1 MTPVSSSN
9 GSDLLSISGNI
20 TLPNSKQ
27 GSFDYYIRDYQENV
41 RMILTE
47 EVVTAYS
54 TATMETSRASA
65 ETPVFGQPGAANEV
79 TTTRF
84 AKPTGWTNNTS
95 ASVSRIGNLAGKTIG
110 PNTLQRVM
118 AGDRISAQVSYYFAG
133 APGSSNTSMVSNV
146 LASLITSL
154 SNGGA
159 TGGLVKAG
167 ATGINSQLAASA
179 PFATA
184 VAPAGSGGTAPQAY
198 LTMLFFDERFNL
210 VSVTDG
216 GVVQAQVASTWSTST
231 APLALA
237 NIKAPRNGY
246 VYVYIS
252 NRSDQHVY
260 FDDFKVSATAGNI
273 IEENHYYAFGMRIAA
288 ISSKKLGNVNE
299 GVLKNDYLYNDKELF
314 DDGELNWYDYGF
326 RNYDPQIGKFIQ
338 MDPLAD
344 GNSDFSPYSYAAND
358 PIGNIDYLG
367 LDPISALSTTA
378 ETAITLSTV
387 TITAVKA
394 TSTAISTVSL
404 VSKIISITSITLQV
418 ANTACNLINS
428 SITTSGVG
436 SVDPGRR
443 FAIESRGFNHAFRSA
458 LTLGMSEWF
467 TSDPLKDYSTDQE
480 KLWYLQGRL
489 KGDAAAAAFSLAETD
504 VGTGGL
510 VTTGATGV
518 GAVVSGGVIA
528 HGMAV
533 SIKTG
538 IDIALTWEKIYK
550 LNMAGSSGTDAI
562 PKNGE
567 TPATKIGKD
576 AHNQYD
582 PGRDLGGKYTL
593 DPESRL
599 DNGKFPDAIDF
610 VNKIVRE
617 LKPNNSRKIREG
629 MKQVTN
635 YAKQLKKQL
644 GGKWK
649 VVVDTYDV
657 FSPWFVSHE
666 SLLTPYKSTN
676 EKVKNFVI

>member
-1 MTPVSSSN
+1 M
-9 GSDLLSISGNI
+9 
-20 TLPNSKQ
+20 
-27 GSFDYYIRDYQENV
+27 
-41 RMILTE
+41 
-47 EVVTAYS
+47 
-54 TATMETSRASA
+54 
-65 ETPVFGQPGAANEV
+65 
-79 TTTRF
+79 
-84 AKPTGWTNNTS
+84 
-95 ASVSRIGNLAGKTIG
+95 
-110 PNTLQRVM
+110 
-118 AGDRISAQVSYYFAG
+118 
-133 APGSSNTSMVSNV
+133 
-146 LASLITSL
+146 
-154 SNGGA
+154 
-159 TGGLVKAG
+159 
-167 ATGINSQLAASA
+167 
-179 PFATA
+179 
-184 VAPAGSGGTAPQAY
+184 
-198 LTMLFFDERFNL
+198 
-210 VSVTDG
+210 
-216 GVVQAQVASTWSTST
+216 
-231 APLALA
+231 
-237 NIKAPRNGY
+237 
-246 VYVYIS
+246 
-252 NRSDQHVY
+252 
-260 FDDFKVSATAGNI
+260 
-273 IEENHYYAFGMRIAA
+273 
-288 ISSKKLGNVNE
+288 
-299 GVLKNDYLYNDKELF
+299 
-314 DDGELNWYDYGF
+314 NWYDYGF

-404 VSKIISITSITLQV
+404 ASKIISITSITLQV

-550 LNMAGSSGTDAI
+550 LNMAGSSGSLSKSYKS
-562 PKNGE
+562 P
-567 TPATKIGKD
+567 
-576 AHNQYD
+576 
-582 PGRDLGGKYTL
+582 
-593 DPESRL
+593 S
-599 DNGKFPDAIDF
+599 
-610 VNKIVRE
+610 
-617 LKPNNSRKIREG
+617 NNSSSAKTKYHKDFSTKNTKNYSAYFKSEREARNLART
-629 MKQVTN
+629 K
-635 YAKQLKKQL
+635 L
-644 GGKWK
+644 GKNPVEVEPNKWRSADGKWQYRAK
-649 VVVDTYDV
+649 PGDIKDKHIHLEEINPFTGEILQNYHLR
-657 FSPWFVSHE
+657 W
-666 SLLTPYKSTN
+666 K
-676 EKVKNFVI
+676 